1 MRQLNH
7 PNIVRMKDAFETD
20 QYFYIVMEKVNGGE
34 LLEHLVN
41 GTLSEQEAASIMY
54 KILSAI
60 QYMQDFGVI
69 HRDLKP
75 ENILVEKNSLTGN
88 IENIKIIDFGL
99 SKVVL
104 PDELILDRCGTLA
117 YVAPEVLL
125 KRGYG
130 MQVDVWSAGCILY

>member
-41 GTLSEQEAASIMY
+41 GTLSEQEVASIMY

-125 KRGYG
+125 
-130 MQVDVWSAGCILY
+130 